1 MHHIVT
7 REKTD
12 DGLIHFDI
20 FSRLNEDRIIILDSE
35 FNEETCSA
43 TVGQL
48 KILANKSEDDIYMW
62 INSPGGDCTGGLWV
76 YDTMQTIPNTIHTIV
91 GGEACSMGAFIL
103 SSGSKGKRFAL
114 PNSWIM
120 IHQASAGAR
129 GNVQDMRIT
138 MNLVE
143 KLNEQLLERMAVHC
157 DKTVEEMKEAMAR
170 DKWLTPS
177 EAKDFGLID
186 EIIQPMT
193 NKWGPYKKTKSSP
206 VKRTVKK
213 K

>member
-1 MHHIVT
+1 MHPIVT

-12 DGLIHFDI
+12 DGLIQFDI
-20 FSRLNEDRIIILDSE
+20 FSRLNEDRIIMIDTD
-35 FNEETCSA
+35 FNEATCSA

-48 KILANKSEDDIYMW
+48 KILANKNSEEDIYLW

-76 YDTMQTIPNTIHTIV
+76 YDTMQTIPNDVHTIV

-103 SSGSKGKRFAL
+103 SSGTKGKRFAL

-143 KLNEQLLERMAVHC
+143 NLNTQLLERMAVHC
-157 DKTVEEMKEAMAR
+157 DKTIEEMREQMAR
-170 DKWLTPS
+170 DKWMTPE
-177 EAKDFGLID
+177 EAKKFGLID
-186 EIIQPMT
+186 EIIQPLP
-193 NKWGPYKKTKSSP
+193 NKWGPYKNPRRRRS
-206 VKRTVKK
+206 
-213 K
+213 